1 MMPSTRTMKTISIA
15 LTAALLLGTT
25 ALRSG
30 VTYSDE
36 QIEAYHVGVRE
47 ALDAVP
53 YRVGNW
59 IGVDTPVPPAAQR
72 LLRPNAILSRTYRDP
87 EGRQATVMLVQC
99 RDIRDMIGHY
109 PPICYPAHG
118 WRTESAP
125 TAAERFENATWYRFT
140 RQSQGQQVGL
150 LILNYLEAP
159 GVGRV
164 ADMDTLRSLAE
175 IRRTRGLGAAQIQ
188 ILFENGADPAD
199 QQAVVEEF
207 ERVLAPV
214 VARIRELPT

>member
-1 MMPSTRTMKTISIA
+1 MSSSRTMKTVSIA
-15 LTAALLLGTT
+15 LTGALLLGAM

-30 VTYSDE
+30 TTFSEAQVT
-36 QIEAYHVGVRE
+36 AYHAEVRS
-47 ALDAVP
+47 ALDSIP
-53 YRVGNW
+53 FRVGNW

-87 EGRQATVMLVQC
+87 EGRQATVMLVHC
-99 RDIRDMIGHY
+99 RDTRDMIGHY

-118 WRTESAP
+118 WRTEREPAP
-125 TAAERFENATWYRFT
+125 AELVDNATWYRFT
-140 RQSQGQQVGL
+140 RQSQGQQVDL

-175 IRRTRGLGAAQIQ
+175 VRQTRGLGAAQIQ
-188 ILFENGADPAD
+188 ILFESDAEPAD

>member
-1 MMPSTRTMKTISIA
+1 MQSSRMMKIVSIA
-15 LTAALLLGTT
+15 LTGALLLGAM

-30 VTYSDE
+30 TTYSEE
-36 QIEAYHVGVRE
+36 QVAGYHAGVRE
-47 ALDAVP
+47 ALDAIP
-53 YRVGNW
+53 FRVGDW
-59 IGVDTPVPPAAQR
+59 VGVDTPVPPAAQR

-87 EGRQATVMLVQC
+87 EGRQATVMLVHC
-99 RDIRDMIGHY
+99 RDTRDMIGHY

-118 WRTESAP
+118 WRTEGEPAP
-125 TAAERFENATWYRFT
+125 AELVSNATWYRFT
-140 RQSQGQQVGL
+140 RQSQGLQVDL

-175 IRRTRGLGAAQIQ
+175 VRRTRGLGAAQIQ
-188 ILFENGADPAD
+188 ILFESDSDPAD

-207 ERVLAPV
+207 ERVLKPV